1 MPRQISFALTTP
13 QFKNGTKT
21 VTRRMGWLF
30 LKPGDILMAVE
41 KSQGLGK
48 GGKVKT
54 LGLIRV
60 LEVRRESLGRLV
72 TDLTYGWTETALEGF
87 PVGTIKSDP
96 FKFIQWFREGHRG
109 CENDSIV
116 TRIAFE
122 KC

>member
-60 LEVRRESLGRLV
+60 LEVTRERLNAI
-72 TDLTYGWTETALEGF
+72 DMGECRKEGF
-87 PVGTIKSDP
+87 PEMMPIDFVLFFCRT
-96 FKFIQWFREGHRG
+96 HRG
-109 CENDSIV
+109 CEPYSIV